1 MAKSFV
7 KKIRKHRMKI
17 LIVTIIIFILLVILG
32 FALRP
37 DKTWGPA
44 VNDQQTESR

>member
-7 KKIRKHRMKI
+7 KKIRKHRMTI
-17 LIVTIIIFILLVILG
+17 LIVVIIVFILLVILG
-32 FALRP
+32 FALGP
-37 DKTWGPA
+37 DKTWEPA